1 MNWPEDSNIGGFE
14 LPLTFG
20 SVTGASNLST
30 WSLVVNGEQK
40 PNRIALSDGKIC
52 IQHKGTILIVR

>member
-1 MNWPEDSNIGGFE
+1 MSLP

-40 PNRIALSDGKIC
+40 SNLIAVVDGKIC